1 MIRSG
6 VDIVS
11 LNRISVAVD
20 RFGSR
25 FENRILTPG
34 ERKLATGRRD
44 GLFFLA
50 GRFAAKEAV
59 YKAAGIPSLTWQRVE
74 ILPEEEIPVVWIDG
88 EKREDISV
96 SISHEREF
104 AVAMAIRIPSQLLK

>member
-1 MIRSG
+1 MMQPG

-11 LNRISVAVD
+11 LKRLAESVR
-20 RFGSR
+20 RFGDR
-25 FENRILTPG
+25 FENRILTPR
-34 ERKLATGRRD
+34 ERQLSADRWDR
-44 GLFFLA
+44 LPFLA

-74 ILPEEEIPVVWIDG
+74 ILPEDNVPVVSIDG
-88 EKREDISV
+88 EKRRDISV

-104 AVAMAIRIPSQLLK
+104 AVAMAIRMRPEASG

>member
-11 LNRISVAVD
+11 LNRISDAVD
-20 RFGSR
+20 RFGKR
-25 FENRILTPG
+25 FENRILTPR
-34 ERKLATGRRD
+34 EQELTIRRRD
-44 GLFFLA
+44 GLSFLA

-74 ILPEEEIPVVWIDG
+74 ILPEQDVPVVWIDG
-88 EKREDISV
+88 EKREDISI

-104 AVAMAIRIPSQLLK
+104 AVAMAILVQSKVL